1 MIIDFTISNF
11 RSIKNPVTLSF
22 EASSDTHLEDYF
34 VVTKGKYRLLK
45 TATILGANASGKSN
59 FLKAFDLFCK
69 MLLNPA
75 DNKND
80 EIEYKKFALDESAL
94 QEDSTMEVN
103 FLCNEKRYHYF
114 VQFNNKM
121 VCREWL
127 QCLPFNKSRSHKVF
141 ERITE
146 TDTLLSTITIG
157 DSYNSNRI
165 DFNKLKI
172 NLLHNRTVF
181 GAFQTSNVQI
191 ACLKEIVDWANNY
204 FMPIVTPKT
213 KLAQFT
219 SRLIDE
225 NSISKAQM
233 VEMLQQ
239 ADMGI
244 NDVELK
250 KKKEPLDSNLLDHL
264 LHSDN
269 VPEEVKKE
277 IKGKP
282 YQETLEINLLHT
294 TGEKM
299 IPLEFDEESLGT
311 QRYFGI
317 AGLLLLLINE
327 SHFVTIDELESS
339 MHPDLYMHFVTTYL
353 SNAKESQLIFTTHMR
368 EFLNDRDLFRDDS
381 LWITEKDESGATEL
395 YSFADFDSSVLRDST
410 NRFNAYKIGKLGG
423 IPHTGSTYIEP
434 INSNSNEQM

>member
-34 VVTKGKYRLLK
+34 VVKKGRYRLLK

-59 FLKAFDLFCK
+59 VLKAFYLLME
-69 MLLNPA
+69 MLLSPA
-75 DNKND
+75 GNKND
-80 EIEYKKFALDESAL
+80 EFDYKRFALDEKS
-94 QEDSTMEVN
+94 QKEDSTMEVN

-127 QCLPFNKSRSHKVF
+127 QCLPFDKSRIHKVF

-146 TDTLLSTITIG
+146 TDTLLSSITIG
-157 DSYNSNRI
+157 DLYNSNRSE
-165 DFNKLKI
+165 FNKLKI

-181 GAFQTSNVQI
+181 GAFQTSNVEI
-191 ACLKEIVDWANNY
+191 ACLKEIIDWAKVY

-213 KLAQFT
+213 VLEDFV
-219 SRLIDE
+219 SRRI
-225 NSISKAQM
+225 
-233 VEMLQQ
+233 
-239 ADMGI
+239 DMGDI
-244 NDVELK
+244 GKEQIIDMIHHADVGIDGIDLK
-250 KKKEPLDSNLLDHL
+250 KT
-264 LHSDN
+264 
-269 VPEEVKKE
+269 KKE
-277 IKGKP
+277 IPQEIIDSVLNDDNISDEIKKSLKENP
-282 YQETLEINLLHT
+282 YRETVDLKMLHKVGDRT
-294 TGEKM
+294 
-299 IPLEFDEESLGT
+299 IPFDFEEESLGT
-311 QRYFGI
+311 QRYYGI

-339 MHPDLYMHFVTTYL
+339 MHPDLYSHFVTTYL
-353 SNAKESQLIFTTHMR
+353 SNAKESQMVFTTHMR

-395 YSFADFDSSVLRDST
+395 YSFADFDSSVLRDTT

-434 INSNSNEQM
+434 LNSSNDEQE